1 MNNNQKFN
9 KVWNSKAL
17 WIIVSLL
24 ASFLIWM
31 NLASTEDSTIERVF
45 NGVQVEFTGAEEL
58 RTSRGLIVTEAS
70 ADTVSVK
77 VSGSRASIGN
87 LHASDLSA
95 VVDVSGIS
103 QARDMIVSY
112 NIRFPESVNLNGVE
126 VVSKTPETIEFSVV
140 QENSKTVEV
149 KGVFT
154 GSVAEGYTVDP
165 IVVEPSSITL
175 YGPASELKK
184 VDSACVYVD
193 RQNLNATIGPM
204 SSDFVLL
211 DADGKTVSPES
222 VTSSQSTV
230 SVTVPVLMNK
240 ELPLTV
246 NLIEGSGATA
256 KNTTVEIKPS
266 SIQVC
271 GSTAALEG
279 MNQLVIGT
287 VDLTD
292 FAENYETTF
301 TIALDNTL
309 RNLTGETEATVT
321 VTVTGLETK
330 KLTATNISLTGG
342 EGTLRTTMKEITVR
356 APAEDLK
363 QITADNVRIVADL
376 TDYATTTGTVEVPAK
391 VYVDGFNDAGAVGD
405 YTVSVTL
412 SGKD

>member
-1 MNNNQKFN
+1 MKNNQKINRF
-9 KVWNSKAL
+9 WNSKAL
-17 WIIVSLL
+17 WVIVSLL

-31 NLASTEDSTIERVF
+31 NIASTEDTDIERVF
-45 NGVQVEFTGAEEL
+45 SGVPVVFSGAEEL
-58 RTSRGLIVTEAS
+58 RSSRGLIVTDAS
-70 ADTVSVK
+70 TDTVTVK
-77 VSGSRASIGN
+77 ISGSRASIGN
-87 LHASDLSA
+87 LHASDLTA

-112 NIRFPESVNLNGVE
+112 SIRFPESVNMNGVE

-165 IVVEPSSITL
+165 ILVEPSSVTL
-175 YGPASELKK
+175 YGPASELRK
-184 VDSACVYVD
+184 VKSACVYID
-193 RQNLNATIGPM
+193 RQNVDATIA
-204 SSDFVLL
+204 DFVLL
-211 DADGKTVSPES
+211 DADGNTISPES
-222 VTSSQSTV
+222 VTSSLSTV
-230 SVTVPVLMNK
+230 SVTVPVLVNK

-256 KNTTVEIKPS
+256 KNTTVDIKPS
-266 SIQVC
+266 SIHVS

-287 VDLTD
+287 IDLTD

-376 TDYATTTGTVEVPAK
+376 TDYASTTGTVEVPAK

-412 SGKD
+412 K

>member
-1 MNNNQKFN
+1 MNKNNNSKFARS
-9 KVWNSKAL
+9 KVL
-17 WIIVSLL
+17 WAIVSLL
-24 ASFLIWM
+24 ASFLIWINM
-31 NLASTEDSTIERVF
+31 ASTENTDIERVF
-45 NGVQVEFTGAEEL
+45 SNVPVSFSGAEEL
-58 RTSRGLIVTEAS
+58 RTSRGLIVTDAS
-70 ADTVSVK
+70 TDTVTVK

-87 LHASDLSA
+87 LHASDLTA

-103 QARDMIVSY
+103 QTRDMVVSY
-112 NIRFPESVNLNGVE
+112 TIAFPETVNMNGVD

-165 IVVEPSSITL
+165 IVVEPSTVTL
-175 YGPASELKK
+175 YGPEAELKK
-184 VDSACVYVD
+184 VDSACVYID
-193 RQNLNATIGPM
+193 RENVNATVGPIT
-204 SSDFVLL
+204 SDFVLL
-211 DADGKTVSPES
+211 DSDGKTIAPES
-222 VTSSQSTV
+222 VASSQSTV

-256 KNTTVEIKPS
+256 KNTTVEIEPS
-266 SIQVC
+266 SIEVA
-271 GSTAALEG
+271 GSTATLES

-292 FAENYETTF
+292 FAENYETSF
-301 TIALDNTL
+301 TIALDNAL
-309 RNLTGETEATVT
+309 RNLTGVKEATVT

-356 APAEDLK
+356 APADDLK

-376 TDYATTTGTVEVPAK
+376 TDYATTSGTVEVPVK
-391 VYVDGFNDAGAVGD
+391 VYVDGFDDAGAVGD

-412 SGKD
+412 SGKKE

>member
-1 MNNNQKFN
+1 MNKNNNSKFARS
-9 KVWNSKAL
+9 KVL
-17 WIIVSLL
+17 WAIVSLL
-24 ASFLIWM
+24 ASFLIWINM
-31 NLASTEDSTIERVF
+31 ASTENTDIERVF
-45 NGVQVEFTGAEEL
+45 SNVPVSFSGAEEL
-58 RTSRGLIVTEAS
+58 RTSRGLIVTDAS
-70 ADTVSVK
+70 TDTVTVK
-77 VSGSRASIGN
+77 IHGSRSSIGN
-87 LHASDLSA
+87 LHASDLTA

-103 QARDMIVSY
+103 QTRDMVVSY
-112 NIRFPESVNLNGVE
+112 TIGFPETVNMNGVD

-165 IVVEPSSITL
+165 IVVEPSTVTL
-175 YGPASELKK
+175 YGPEAELKK
-184 VDSACVYVD
+184 VDSACVYID
-193 RQNLNATIGPM
+193 RENVNATVGPIT
-204 SSDFVLL
+204 SDFVLL
-211 DADGKTVSPES
+211 DSDGKTIAPES
-222 VTSSQSTV
+222 VASSQSTV

-246 NLIEGSGATA
+246 NLIEGSGATE
-256 KNTTVEIKPS
+256 KNTTVEIEPG
-266 SIQVC
+266 SIEVA
-271 GSTAALEG
+271 GSTATLES

-301 TIALDNTL
+301 TIALDNAL
-309 RNLTGETEATVT
+309 RNLTGVKEATVT

-342 EGTLRTTMKEITVR
+342 EGILRTTMKEITVR
-356 APAEDLK
+356 APADDLK

-376 TDYATTTGTVEVPAK
+376 TDYATTSGTVEVPVK
-391 VYVDGFNDAGAVGD
+391 VYVDGFDNAGAVGD

-412 SGKD
+412 SGKKD

>member
-1 MNNNQKFN
+1 MKNNTRSDKIISSRAF
-9 KVWNSKAL
+9 

-24 ASFLIWM
+24 ASFLIWTYI
-31 NLASTEDSTIERVF
+31 ASTDNADIERVF
-45 NGVQVEFTGAEEL
+45 SGVQVTFSGAEEL
-58 RTSRGLIVTEAS
+58 RTSRGLIVTDAS
-70 ADTVSVK
+70 TDTVTVK
-77 VSGSRASIGN
+77 IKGSRASIGN
-87 LHASDLSA
+87 LHASDLTA

-103 QARDMIVSY
+103 QARDMVVSY
-112 NIRFPESVNLNGVE
+112 TIRFPDSVNVNGVE
-126 VVSKTPETIEFSVV
+126 VVTKTPETIEFSVV

-184 VDSACVYVD
+184 IDSACVYID
-193 RQNLNATIGPM
+193 RQNVNATIGPIT
-204 SSDFVLL
+204 SDFVLL
-211 DADGKTVSPES
+211 DSDGDTITPES

-230 SVTVPVLMNK
+230 SVTVPVLVNK

-246 NLIEGSGATA
+246 NLIEGSGATE
-256 KNTTVEIKPS
+256 KNTTVVIKPS
-266 SIQVC
+266 SIQVS

-287 VDLTD
+287 IDLTD

-301 TIALDNTL
+301 TIALDNAL

-330 KLTATNISLTGG
+330 KLTAANISLTGG
-342 EGTLRTTMKEITVR
+342 KGTLRTTMKEVTVR
-356 APAEDLK
+356 APADDLE
-363 QITADNVRIVADL
+363 QITADNIRIVADL

-391 VYVDGFNDAGAVGD
+391 VYVDGFDNAGAVGD

-412 SGKD
+412 G

>member
-1 MNNNQKFN
+1 MNKNNNSKFARS
-9 KVWNSKAL
+9 KVL
-17 WIIVSLL
+17 WAIVSLL
-24 ASFLIWM
+24 ASFLIWINM
-31 NLASTEDSTIERVF
+31 ASTENTDIERVF
-45 NGVQVEFTGAEEL
+45 SNVPVSFSGAEEL
-58 RTSRGLIVTEAS
+58 RTSRGLIVTDAS
-70 ADTVSVK
+70 TDTVTVK

-87 LHASDLSA
+87 LHASDLTA

-103 QARDMIVSY
+103 QTRDMVVSY
-112 NIRFPESVNLNGVE
+112 TIAFPETVNMNGVD

-165 IVVEPSSITL
+165 IVVEPSTVTL
-175 YGPASELKK
+175 YGPEAELKK
-184 VDSACVYVD
+184 VDSACVYID
-193 RQNLNATIGPM
+193 RENVNATVGPIT
-204 SSDFVLL
+204 SDFVLL
-211 DADGKTVSPES
+211 DSDGKTIAPES
-222 VTSSQSTV
+222 VASSQSTV

-256 KNTTVEIKPS
+256 KNTTVEIEPS
-266 SIQVC
+266 SIEVA
-271 GSTAALEG
+271 GSTATLES

-292 FAENYETTF
+292 FAENYETSF
-301 TIALDNTL
+301 TIALDNAL
-309 RNLTGETEATVT
+309 RNLTGVKEATVT

-356 APAEDLK
+356 APADDLK

-376 TDYATTTGTVEVPAK
+376 TDYATTSGTVEVPVK
-391 VYVDGFNDAGAVGD
+391 VYVDGFDDAGAVGD

-412 SGKD
+412 SGKKD

>member
-1 MNNNQKFN
+1 MNKNNNSKFARS
-9 KVWNSKAL
+9 KVL
-17 WIIVSLL
+17 WAIVSLL
-24 ASFLIWM
+24 ASFLIWINM
-31 NLASTEDSTIERVF
+31 ASTENTDIERVF
-45 NGVQVEFTGAEEL
+45 SNVPVSFSGAEEL
-58 RTSRGLIVTEAS
+58 RTSRGLIVTDAS
-70 ADTVSVK
+70 TDTVTVK
-77 VSGSRASIGN
+77 IHGSRASIGN
-87 LHASDLSA
+87 LHASDLTA

-103 QARDMIVSY
+103 QTRDMVVSY
-112 NIRFPESVNLNGVE
+112 TIGFPETVNMNGVD

-165 IVVEPSSITL
+165 IVVEPSTVTL
-175 YGPASELKK
+175 YGPEAELKK
-184 VDSACVYVD
+184 VDSACVYID
-193 RQNLNATIGPM
+193 RENVNATVGPIT
-204 SSDFVLL
+204 SDFVLL
-211 DADGKTVSPES
+211 DSDGKTIAPES
-222 VTSSQSTV
+222 VASSQSTV

-246 NLIEGSGATA
+246 NLIEGSGATE
-256 KNTTVEIKPS
+256 KNTTVEIEPG
-266 SIQVC
+266 SIEVA
-271 GSTAALEG
+271 GSTATLES

-301 TIALDNTL
+301 TIALDNAL
-309 RNLTGETEATVT
+309 RNLTGVKEATVT

-342 EGTLRTTMKEITVR
+342 EGILRTTMKEITVR
-356 APAEDLK
+356 APADDLK

-376 TDYATTTGTVEVPAK
+376 TDYATTSGTVEVPVK
-391 VYVDGFNDAGAVGD
+391 VYVDGFDNAGAVGD

-412 SGKD
+412 SGKKD